1 MENMSLTN
9 DDKNWIASA
18 IASATGE
25 LSTQLTAAIE
35 RVETSLLTEFH
46 KWASPM
52 ESRVRSHSLALR
64 ALDQETE
71 NSIDRDRKI
80 AELEARVRKLEKAS

>member
-1 MENMSLTN
+1 
-9 DDKNWIASA
+9 
-18 IASATGE
+18 
-25 LSTQLTAAIE
+25 
-35 RVETSLLTEFH
+35 
-46 KWASPM
+46 M